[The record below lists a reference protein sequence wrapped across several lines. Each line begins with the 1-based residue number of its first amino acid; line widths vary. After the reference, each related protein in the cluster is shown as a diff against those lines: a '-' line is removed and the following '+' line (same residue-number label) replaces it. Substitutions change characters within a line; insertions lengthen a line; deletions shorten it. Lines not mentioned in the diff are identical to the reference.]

1 MKEASKLI
9 LAAFLIGLLSA
20 CDSNSKQD
28 RQNENLSQAQIDSL
42 KKIECDSLLNHL
54 IKIKADTFGH
64 ISRLPNSFEESL
76 EQLDTLIND
85 EMKEWIKCLPDGEF
99 AAYVHHGFG
108 TYLRNNWGLWGESKL
123 AINLRMKGLS
133 HPDDMSGI
141 ILHSYQ
147 RKLKKEKIKFEEQVK
162 HYQDYWNKKVEPI
175 PVDSSFFNAEF
186 NIN

>member
-1 MKEASKLI
+1 MNKISKLF
-9 LAAFLIGLLSA
+9 LAAFLFGIVIA
-20 CDSNSKQD
+20 CDSNSKQN

-54 IKIKADTFGH
+54 IEIKADTFGQ
-64 ISRLPNSFEESL
+64 ISRVPNSFVESL

-99 AAYVHHGFG
+99 VAYVHHGFG
-108 TYLRNNWGLWGESKL
+108 TYLRNNWGLWGDSNL
-123 AINLRMKGLS
+123 ARSLRMKGLS

-162 HYQDYWNKKVEPI
+162 HYQDYWDKNVEPVD
-175 PVDSSFFNAEF
+175 VDSSSFKGEKQE
-186 NIN
+186 